1 MKLAVKNNR
10 VLPYEI
16 LVSPSL
22 DDRARNFFS
31 RIESSEFLIDRIG
44 RICFYELLYLIYQL
58 LLKHDDR

>member
-16 LVSPSL
+16 LVFPSL

-31 RIESSEFLIDRIG
+31 RIKSSEFLIDHIG
-44 RICFYELLYLIYQL
+44 RICFYELLYLVY
-58 LLKHDDR
+58 

>member
-1 MKLAVKNNR
+1 MSELQLSRPMKLAVKNNR

-31 RIESSEFLIDRIG
+31 RIEASEFLIDRIG
-44 RICFYELLYLIYQL
+44 RICFYELLYLIY
-58 LLKHDDR
+58 

>member
-31 RIESSEFLIDRIG
+31 RIEASEFLIDRIG
-44 RICFYELLYLIYQL
+44 RICFYELLYLIY
-58 LLKHDDR
+58 